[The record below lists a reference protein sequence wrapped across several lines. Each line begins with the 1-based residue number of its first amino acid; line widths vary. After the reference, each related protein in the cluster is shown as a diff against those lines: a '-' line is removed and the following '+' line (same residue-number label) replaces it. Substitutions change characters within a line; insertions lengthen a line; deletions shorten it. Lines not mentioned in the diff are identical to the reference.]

1 MSETVD
7 IEPFIN
13 GTARQLSVPARRL
26 LADVLRDDLG
36 LVGTR
41 LGCEHGVCGAC
52 TVLIDGRAAR
62 SCLML
67 AAQAHG
73 AQVQTIEGLAGD
85 RYLDA
90 LQAAFHQ
97 HHALQCGFCTS
108 GMLVSAVEL
117 LRENPEPTVEEIKH
131 HLSGNICRCTGYG
144 NIVAA
149 VQHAA
154 RLLSGAATRPV
165 NTHSTTGDRH
175 DH

>member
-1 MSETVD
+1 VKDTVNVV
-7 IEPFIN
+7 PFIN
-13 GTARQLSVPARRL
+13 GTARPMSVPARRL

-62 SCLML
+62 SCLVL

-73 AQVQTIEGLAGD
+73 AQVETIEGLAED
-85 RYLDA
+85 RDLSA

-117 LRENPEPTVEEIKH
+117 LRENPDPTADEIRH
-131 HLSGNICRCTGYG
+131 HLSGNVCRCTGYG

-149 VQHAA
+149 VQYAA
-154 RLLSGAATRPV
+154 RLLSGR
-165 NTHSTTGDRH
+165 
-175 DH
+175 

>member
-1 MSETVD
+1 MV
-7 IEPFIN
+7 PFIN
-13 GTARQLSVPARRL
+13 GTARPLSVPARRL

-62 SCLML
+62 SCLVL

-73 AQVQTIEGLAGD
+73 AQVETIEGLAED
-85 RYLDA
+85 QDLSA

-108 GMLVSAVEL
+108 GMLVSVIEL
-117 LRENPEPTVEEIKH
+117 LRENPDPTADEIRH
-131 HLSGNICRCTGYG
+131 HLSGNVCRCTGYG
-144 NIVAA
+144 SIVKA
-149 VQHAA
+149 VQCAA
-154 RLLSGAATRPV
+154 RLLSGR
-165 NTHSTTGDRH
+165 
-175 DH
+175 